1 MAHWG
6 YFAVFSTFGDFGCI
20 MKSLQINWEFL
31 VLLMILVFLMILVV
45 FSTFGDLASFSFIMK
60 ILQINGQFL
69 VLLLIL
75 LVLTLLFTV
84 LSEF

>member
-1 MAHWG
+1 
-6 YFAVFSTFGDFGCI
+6 
-20 MKSLQINWEFL
+20 
-31 VLLMILVFLMILVV
+31 MISVFLMILVV

-60 ILQINGQFL
+60 ILQISGQFL
-69 VLLLIL
+69 VLLMIL